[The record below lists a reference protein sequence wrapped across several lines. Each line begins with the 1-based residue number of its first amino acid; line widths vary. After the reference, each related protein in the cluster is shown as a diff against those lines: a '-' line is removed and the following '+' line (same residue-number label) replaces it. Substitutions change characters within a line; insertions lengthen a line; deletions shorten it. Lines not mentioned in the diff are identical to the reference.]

1 MHEHCLFATID
12 VRHDY
17 FADGHARHLL
27 FLPHKDTLAFLRRFK
42 SLLHA
47 NGHSLAIVLPP
58 SQLRDLW
65 SARMDGTKHRVL
77 RFDVHSMDA
86 ACVNYTESVDTLS
99 QPDDDGALP
108 APLLPAPAAATA
120 PWAIVALRV
129 DAIDS
134 GDFRAWVSSLGKTYR
149 LYMRTKASPATGSM
163 H

>member
-1 MHEHCLFATID
+1 MQEHCLFAAID

-27 FLPHKDTLAFLRRFK
+27 FLPHQDTLAFLRRFK
-42 SLLHA
+42 ILLHA
-47 NGHSLAIVLPP
+47 NGHSLAIVVPP

-65 SARMDGTKHRVL
+65 SARMDGTEPRVL

-86 ACVNYTESVDTLS
+86 ACVNYTGAVNTTSRPE
-99 QPDDDGALP
+99 DDGALP
-108 APLLPAPAAATA
+108 APLLPVPAAATA

-129 DAIDS
+129 DTAGND
-134 GDFRAWVSSLGKTYR
+134 DFHAWVASLGKTYR
-149 LYMRTKASPATGSM
+149 LYMRAKAPPASRST